1 VKDRGTIA
9 TPEDFRQPSAYYQVA
24 LIKIRNGRIAYVE
37 ALERPV
43 FYGMSVGWGG

>member
-1 VKDRGTIA
+1 M
-9 TPEDFRQPSAYYQVA
+9 
-24 LIKIRNGRIAYVE
+24 KIRDGRIAYVE